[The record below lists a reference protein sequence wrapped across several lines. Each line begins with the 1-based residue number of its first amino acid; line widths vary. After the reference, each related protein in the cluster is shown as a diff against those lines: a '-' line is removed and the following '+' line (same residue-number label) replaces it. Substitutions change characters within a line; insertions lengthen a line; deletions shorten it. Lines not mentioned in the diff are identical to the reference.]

1 MIPIKLF
8 LKMSFFV
15 YIKMDQENI
24 MFMGNWDNSYTMVDL
39 YQNNR
44 FIGYKDSYNYYDI
57 DADKIFLFK
66 NNSDKYIIRYHDVNK
81 MELLPLQL
89 KIRSSYGE
97 FANSNIVMFIH
108 NDDDKNVEKY
118 GIRLLN

>member
-1 MIPIKLF
+1 
-8 LKMSFFV
+8 
-15 YIKMDQENI
+15 MDQENI

-97 FANSNIVMFIH
+97 FANSNIVTFIH